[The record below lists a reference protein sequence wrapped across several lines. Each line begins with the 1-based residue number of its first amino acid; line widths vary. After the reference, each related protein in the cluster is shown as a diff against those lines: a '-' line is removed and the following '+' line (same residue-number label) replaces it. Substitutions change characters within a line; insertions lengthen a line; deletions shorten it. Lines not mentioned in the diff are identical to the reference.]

1 MVFSELMRDIDYFIQ
16 GCSIGMDISLQHI
29 FLPFEDDERLS
40 LILSKILLLSA
51 YDQIKDQLILK
62 QI

>member
-1 MVFSELMRDIDYFIQ
+1 
-16 GCSIGMDISLQHI
+16 MDISLQHI
-29 FLPFEDDERLS
+29 LLPFDDDEMLS

-51 YDQIKDQLILK
+51 YDQIKDQLVLK